1 MILVLTYRNNCRSLR
16 QTKIEGSV
24 MFSNVLT
31 ADVSGFFGQYGD
43 EIMHICG
50 QNQILQIGV
59 DAVLQIARIQ
69 NRQT

>member
-1 MILVLTYRNNCRSLR
+1 
-16 QTKIEGSV
+16 

-31 ADVSGFFGQYGD
+31 ADISGFFGQYGD

-59 DAVLQIARIQ
+59 DAVL
-69 NRQT
+69 